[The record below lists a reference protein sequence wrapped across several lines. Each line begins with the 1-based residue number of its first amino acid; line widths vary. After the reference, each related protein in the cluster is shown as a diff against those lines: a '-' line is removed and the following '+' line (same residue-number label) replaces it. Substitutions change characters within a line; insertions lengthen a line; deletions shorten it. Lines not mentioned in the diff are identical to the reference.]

1 MRRGLAGL
9 AAVLAASLAV
19 PACAD
24 RAPVAARHPCGPEAD
39 AATVR
44 VVDVYAATLRHLL
57 ASGRHGEPGAQ
68 VLYLT
73 DHAVPEFQE
82 TGIPEW
88 EKRTPAPASDS
99 TAPFTPAVRRCLED
113 ARFDGLPPIRLVEG
127 WGDPAIR
134 TEQVA
139 REGWPA
145 GQPVP
150 VRIAGGRLFSLGGVP
165 ARGTRLALAAGS
177 LAGEND
183 ATGGL
188 FVLRHDGRSWQV
200 TGEERHW
207 VT

>member
-9 AAVLAASLAV
+9 
-19 PACAD
+19 
-24 RAPVAARHPCGPEAD
+24 VAARHPCGPEAD

-44 VVDVYAATLRHLL
+44 VADVL
-57 ASGRHGEPGAQ
+57 AG
-68 VLYLT
+68 
-73 DHAVPEFQE
+73 
-82 TGIPEW
+82 
-88 EKRTPAPASDS
+88 
-99 TAPFTPAVRRCLED
+99 
-113 ARFDGLPPIRLVEG
+113 ARFDGLPPIRLVVG

-150 VRIAGGRLFSLGGVP
+150 VRIVGGRLFSLGGVP
-165 ARGTRLALAAGS
+165 ARGTRLALSAGS

-188 FVLRHDGRSWQV
+188 FVLRHDGRGWRV